1 MELQNWKQ
9 LMSLQKLQIYNDQ
22 YMSVLDINKIRQDFP
37 ILDEKVNGR
46 DLVYFDNAA
55 TTQKPFVVLEA
66 LANYYGHYNANIH
79 RGIHFLAEKATSAF
93 EDSRTTIQKFLN
105 AAHKE
110 EIIFTYGTTDG
121 INLVAQTYGRKF
133 LKEGDEI
140 IISTLE
146 HHSNI
151 VPWQMLCEENGC
163 VLRVI
168 PIDDNGDLILEEYEK
183 MLSEKTKFVSVIHV
197 SNSLGTIN
205 DVKFI
210 AKKAHAVG
218 AKVLVDGAQAS
229 SHFTIDVQDLDADF
243 YVFSAHKI
251 FGPTGMGVLYGKSD
265 ILNAMPPYRG
275 GGEMIKEVTFEK
287 TTYNELPYKFE
298 AGTPNIADVVAVK
311 FAIDYINDLGKENIA
326 AYEDELLKY
335 ATEKL
340 SEIGGLRIV
349 GQAKEKVSVVSFVLD
364 GIHPQDVGVILD
376 QQGIA
381 IRTGHHC
388 TQPLMNRLGLPGTSR
403 ASFAVYNTKPEIDKL
418 VAGIH
423 KVKKMVL

>member
-1 MELQNWKQ
+1 MP
-9 LMSLQKLQIYNDQ
+9 I
-22 YMSVLDINKIRQDFP
+22 LDINKIRQDFP
-37 ILDEKVNGR
+37 ILDEKINGK

-55 TTQKPFVVLEA
+55 TTQKPLVVLEA

-79 RGIHFLAEKATSAF
+79 RGIHFLAEKATAAF
-93 EDSRTTIQKFLN
+93 EASRKTIQTFLN
-105 AAHKE
+105 AEHVE

-121 INLVAQTYGRKF
+121 INLVSQTYGRKF

-151 VPWQMLCEENGC
+151 VPWQMLCEQNGC
-163 VLRVI
+163 ILRVI

-183 MLSEKTKFVSVIHV
+183 MLSEKTKFVSVVHV
-197 SNSLGTIN
+197 SNALGTIN

-210 AKKAHAVG
+210 IEKAHAVG
-218 AKVLVDGAQAS
+218 AKVLIDGAQAS
-229 SHFTIDVQDLDADF
+229 SHIDIDVQDLDVDF

-251 FGPTGMGVLYGKSD
+251 YGPTGMGVLYGKKD

-287 TTYNELPYKFE
+287 TTYNDLPYKFE
-298 AGTPNIADVVAVK
+298 AGTPNIADVIAVK
-311 FAIDYINDLGKENIA
+311 FAIDYMTHLGKENIA
-326 AYEDELLKY
+326 NYENELLIY
-335 ATEKL
+335 ATEQL
-340 SEIGGLRIV
+340 SEIEGLRII
-349 GQAKEKVSVVSFVLD
+349 GQAKKKVSVVSFVLE

-381 IRTGHHC
+381 VRTGHHC
-388 TQPLMNRLGLPGTSR
+388 TQPLMNRFKIPGTSR
-403 ASFAVYNTKPEIDKL
+403 ASFAVYNTTEEIDKL
-418 VAGIH
+418 VKGIH

>member
-1 MELQNWKQ
+1 
-9 LMSLQKLQIYNDQ
+9 
-22 YMSVLDINKIRQDFP
+22 MSVLDINKIRQDFP

-55 TTQKPFVVLEA
+55 TTQKPYVVLEA

-93 EDSRTTIQKFLN
+93 EDSRSAIQKFLN

-151 VPWQMLCEENGC
+151 VPWQMLCEEKGC

-168 PIDDNGDLILEEYEK
+168 PIDDKGDLILEAYEK
-183 MLSEKTKFVSVIHV
+183 MLSEKTKFVSVVHV
-197 SNSLGTIN
+197 SNALGTIN

-210 AKKAHAVG
+210 IDKAHEVG
-218 AKVLVDGAQAS
+218 AKVLIDGAQAS
-229 SHFTIDVQDLDADF
+229 SHITIDVQTLDADF
-243 YVFSAHKI
+243 YAFSAHKL

-335 ATEKL
+335 ATEQL
-340 SEIGGLRIV
+340 SEIGGLRII

-403 ASFAVYNTKPEIDKL
+403 ASFAVYNTTDEIDKL